1 MIVRLEIWMKRL
13 RYIDIAKGMAILCMV
28 LGHTYSMQEKP
39 FIFIWIYSFHMPL
52 FFITSGILYR
62 IKRSGEQ
69 KYSSLIQKK
78 TKTLLIPYLIWNTI
92 YQIFISIL
100 NFRGGKNIWLTNLQH
115 IIYFNG
121 SAMWFLPVMFIA
133 SLIFLVTIK
142 NKYLN
147 IILGI
152 TLAIVGINMPECS
165 YMLEV
170 VFRAFVGVIFIEIGY
185 YFYDMYINNFSKI
198 ILVIVI
204 GLDIL
209 GVQKNGLVNLS
220 DRLFNNPYIY
230 IWTACL
236 GTYII
241 YKLSIYLDKRNIRL
255 LEYWGKNSIK
265 ILCLHGFIIEIIR
278 LVDYKIFGNVLV
290 CMGRWEGVVFTSIIM
305 IILTSSMPLINKFL
319 WWSFG
324 ERRENLRKIKQ
335 TEKI

>member
-204 GLDIL
+204 GLDIW

>member
-1 MIVRLEIWMKRL
+1 MKRL

-241 YKLSIYLDKRNIRL
+241 YKLSIYLDRRNIRL

>member
-13 RYIDIAKGMAILCMV
+13 RYIDIAKRMAILCMV

>member
-1 MIVRLEIWMKRL
+1 MKRL

-278 LVDYKIFGNVLV
+278 LVLHPV
-290 CMGRWEGVVFTSIIM
+290 
-305 IILTSSMPLINKFL
+305 
-319 WWSFG
+319 SF
-324 ERRENLRKIKQ
+324 
-335 TEKI
+335 

>member
-290 CMGRWEGVVFTSIIM
+290 CMGRWEGVVFTSII
-305 IILTSSMPLINKFL
+305 SMPLINKFL

>member
-1 MIVRLEIWMKRL
+1 MKRL

-290 CMGRWEGVVFTSIIM
+290 CMGMWEGVVFTSIIM

>member
-1 MIVRLEIWMKRL
+1 MRRL

>member
-1 MIVRLEIWMKRL
+1 MKRL

-28 LGHTYSMQEKP
+28 LGHTYSIQDKP
-39 FIFIWIYSFHMPL
+39 FIFVWIYSFHMPL

-62 IKRSGEQ
+62 IKKSGEE
-69 KYSSLIQKK
+69 KYSNLIQKK
-78 TKTLLIPYLIWNTI
+78 IKTLLIPYLIWNTI

-100 NFRGGKNIWLTNLQH
+100 NSLGEKNIWITNLQR

-147 IILGI
+147 IVLGIILG
-152 TLAIVGINMPECS
+152 IVGINMPEGS
-165 YMLEV
+165 QMLEV
-170 VFRAFVGVIFIEIGY
+170 LLRAFVGVIFIEIGY
-185 YFYDMYINNFSKI
+185 YFYDIYINNFSKI

-204 GLDIL
+204 CLDIL
-209 GVQKNGLVNLS
+209 GAWKNGLVSLS
-220 DRLFNNPYIY
+220 DRLFNNPCIY

-241 YKLSIYLDKRNIRL
+241 YKMSIYLDKRNICL

-290 CMGRWEGVVFTSIIM
+290 CMGRWEGVVFTSIIL

-335 TEKI
+335 TENI

>member
-1 MIVRLEIWMKRL
+1 MKRL

-133 SLIFLVTIK
+133 SLMFLVTIK

>member
-1 MIVRLEIWMKRL
+1 
-13 RYIDIAKGMAILCMV
+13 
-28 LGHTYSMQEKP
+28 
-39 FIFIWIYSFHMPL
+39 
-52 FFITSGILYR
+52 
-62 IKRSGEQ
+62 
-69 KYSSLIQKK
+69 
-78 TKTLLIPYLIWNTI
+78 
-92 YQIFISIL
+92 
-100 NFRGGKNIWLTNLQH
+100 
-115 IIYFNG
+115 
-121 SAMWFLPVMFIA
+121 MWFLPVMFIA

-204 GLDIL
+204 GLDIF

>member
-1 MIVRLEIWMKRL
+1 MKRL

-204 GLDIL
+204 GLDIF

>member
-1 MIVRLEIWMKRL
+1 MKRL

>member
-305 IILTSSMPLINKFL
+305 IILTSSMPLIKKFL

>member
-255 LEYWGKNSIK
+255 LEYWGKNSMK

>member
-278 LVDYKIFGNVLV
+278 LVLHPV
-290 CMGRWEGVVFTSIIM
+290 
-305 IILTSSMPLINKFL
+305 
-319 WWSFG
+319 SF
-324 ERRENLRKIKQ
+324 
-335 TEKI
+335 

>member
-230 IWTACL
+230 KDSIFRNVY
-236 GTYII
+236 YI
-241 YKLSIYLDKRNIRL
+241 
-255 LEYWGKNSIK
+255 
-265 ILCLHGFIIEIIR
+265 
-278 LVDYKIFGNVLV
+278 
-290 CMGRWEGVVFTSIIM
+290 
-305 IILTSSMPLINKFL
+305 
-319 WWSFG
+319 
-324 ERRENLRKIKQ
+324 
-335 TEKI
+335 

>member
-204 GLDIL
+204 GLDIF